1 MMSFASPAILVVV
14 PAFFVLLS
22 IVLSPFERKV
32 PFIKKLIVFVPLV
45 VSVVNLVAIC
55 IIGGK
60 VLSGNVV
67 VGSIGGFQ
75 ASYLPIFV
83 IDKFSFF
90 IALIVS
96 ALGCAASLYNIFSSD
111 LGYMAALGGFSQKI
125 SQEKFHILFTLLILG
140 TTWVAIAGYLLG
152 MFISFVIVELSL
164 AMLVSISKNNG
175 SIKLGFRS
183 VILIIATGVLMLLSI
198 ILLYIKTGSFNM
210 AQVGLGLNEASN
222 LWKLFPYLLIFFVIS
237 MIAAIFP
244 LNRWLPNLHF
254 NLPFGVSAF
263 VSGIVTTTAI
273 YMIIRLT
280 VTVFNNSEFAPYMF
294 VLALL
299 TLLLG
304 NIFAFYE
311 ADLRGLLA
319 YSTIGEMGLILLTF
333 SAGSELSIAASL
345 AQIINH
351 SISKAVLFLVAGI
364 MAESSGSSKISSLRG
379 FGRKYGI
386 PSMIFVFAA
395 ASIVGVPPFLGLFTK
410 FSLLESLLSLKPLLS
425 YPAFAIVILIWVI
438 EGVYFYKIFKALFSK
453 SDLEFKPL
461 NRLLLIAPAVLVSL
475 LILLSIKSM
484 NVLNFTY
491 DAATQL
497 IERAIYFTSV
507 LGAIK

>member
-1 MMSFASPAILVVV
+1 
-14 PAFFVLLS
+14 
-22 IVLSPFERKV
+22 
-32 PFIKKLIVFVPLV
+32 
-45 VSVVNLVAIC
+45 
-55 IIGGK
+55 
-60 VLSGNVV
+60 
-67 VGSIGGFQ
+67 
-75 ASYLPIFV
+75 
-83 IDKFSFF
+83 
-90 IALIVS
+90 
-96 ALGCAASLYNIFSSD
+96 
-111 LGYMAALGGFSQKI
+111 
-125 SQEKFHILFTLLILG
+125 
-140 TTWVAIAGYLLG
+140 
-152 MFISFVIVELSL
+152 MFISFEIVLLSL

-198 ILLYIKTGSFNM
+198 ILLYIKAGSFNM

-395 ASIVGVPPFLGLFTK
+395 ASLIGVPPFLGLFTK